1 MTKDAGVFLMYGG
14 SKSSDE
20 VGHGNEKK
28 KRPLPFVCQVL
39 EDKEEIQNPFSK
51 EKVWLEPDAVA
62 VYDSIKGAEYL
73 ADPNN
78 GDDPKW
84 ETVRKGITWFQ
95 KYYPKE
101 YMILL
106 D

>member
-1 MTKDAGVFLMYGG
+1 MTK
-14 SKSSDE
+14 KI
-20 VGHGNEKK
+20 K
-28 KRPLPFVCQVL
+28 LPFECEVL
-39 EDKEEIQNPFSK
+39 DHPEVIANPFSG
-51 EKVWLEPDAVA
+51 EKIELQPDAVA

-84 ETVRKGITWFQ
+84 ETVRKGLDWFR
-95 KYYPKE
+95 KHYPKE
-101 YMILL
+101 YMVLL

>member
-1 MTKDAGVFLMYGG
+1 MAI
-14 SKSSDE
+14 
-20 VGHGNEKK
+20 
-28 KRPLPFVCQVL
+28 KRSLPFVCEVL
-39 EDKEEIQNPFSK
+39 DKPEEIKNPFSG
-51 EKVWLEPDAVA
+51 EKVMLEPDAVA
-62 VYDSIKGAEYL
+62 VYDCIKGAEIL

-84 ETVRKGITWFQ
+84 ETVRKGIAWFQ

>member
-1 MTKDAGVFLMYGG
+1 MTQMGCLKTLRIDIMTK
-14 SKSSDE
+14 KI
-20 VGHGNEKK
+20 K
-28 KRPLPFVCQVL
+28 LPFECEVL
-39 EDKEEIQNPFSK
+39 EHPEVIANPFSG
-51 EKVWLEPDAVA
+51 EKIELQPDAVA

-84 ETVRKGITWFQ
+84 ETVRKGIAWFQ
-95 KYYPKE
+95 KHFPKE